1 MAWERCEECNKMV
14 RRSTESDQQQKYC
27 PERGKFCVG
36 QEPDDLECSYDQ
48 SYFDKIVS
56 GLRGLA
62 SLF

>member
-1 MAWERCEECNKMV
+1 MKSV
-14 RRSTESDQQQKYC
+14 RRWYDGVLNQKFC

-36 QEPDDLECSYDQ
+36 QEPDDLECSYVQ

-56 GLRGLA
+56 GLRGLV